1 MATIKKLMVSI
12 AADSSKIL
20 SVLNTVDARLE
31 SFAKTADSVG
41 DKLSASLNKGA
52 QGGEAF
58 KESIKKNREELVNFT
73 KDAEVTGREVRSVF
87 TSAAR
92 EGNSVARSLS
102 QGSKGLNDFAKMADK
117 AAKKTKLIN
126 DHLARA
132 ARTAKVAT
140 LAVTGTAVAVGA
152 GVVAM
157 VERQSGQL
165 DALAKKADKLG
176 LGTVALQKLEYQAE
190 LTGVSQNTLGT
201 ALQRMTRRVAEAAQ
215 GTGEARN
222 AIAELGLDAQALARM
237 SPDQQFYAIAD
248 AMKGISSQ
256 GDRLKLAVK
265 VFDTEGAGLVNTFA
279 ADLKGLGKEF
289 DSLGVAITRPQ
300 AAAVEA
306 YNDAKSR
313 LGWITEGLK
322 NHITVGVVP
331 ALEVMVNKTLEFIQE
346 MGGIEKVA
354 QSMTTWVLT
363 GIQSMV
369 EGFKTLIE
377 IINDVKKLYNTIV
390 GTGQVAGGMLSKGVA
405 SIAGTFGM
413 DELEKNANMLGDSF
427 YKVAQDTAD
436 ARIEML
442 NNAKQHSERMKSLVD
457 SVGEARKSVID
468 GFEKRQAVTGGATKD
483 TAEITQWRKEI
494 AALQQQMMESPGK
507 NVAPILAE
515 ISTLKEKIANS
526 ENPVVGANDK
536 NTTATQENTRA
547 LTAAAAALSGQK
559 GGNTAWQK
567 IFGSPDEGKK
577 QGDKLDKNF
586 IRAAQNYRNAM
597 AKGST
602 GAAETAA
609 NRMQEVLES
618 FQRNPFGH
626 SSLNGRGISTGRAD
640 EYDVTGMQAVM
651 KKLLDGEGK
660 SKDLGTLTLNMQ
672 SDKGTKSATVNGDSA
687 ELQNVLS
694 FFQRAAAAT
703 PGA

>member
-1 MATIKKLMVSI
+1 MAKKSVIANLVVTLGANSARLKTEMDKAKDDARKWAKSMKSI
-12 AADSSKIL
+12 AS
-20 SVLNTVDARLE
+20 
-31 SFAKTADSVG
+31 TAG
-41 DKLSASLNKGA
+41 KGFGIALAGASIA
-52 QGGEAF
+52 
-58 KESIKKNREELVNFT
+58 
-73 KDAEVTGREVRSVF
+73 
-87 TSAAR
+87 
-92 EGNSVARSLS
+92 
-102 QGSKGLNDFAKMADK
+102 
-117 AAKKTKLIN
+117 
-126 DHLARA
+126 
-132 ARTAKVAT
+132 
-140 LAVTGTAVAVGA
+140 GA
-152 GVVAM
+152 GFIAM
-157 VERQSGQL
+157 IERQADQL
-165 DALAKKADKLG
+165 DQLAKKADKLG
-176 LGTVALQKLEYQAE
+176 LGTAALQKLEYQAE
-190 LTGVSQNTLGT
+190 LTGVAQNKLGT
-201 ALQRMTRRVAEAAQ
+201 ALQRMTRRVAEAAD
-215 GTGEARN
+215 GTGA
-222 AIAELGLDAQALARM
+222 AKDALAELGLDADELAKKT
-237 SPDQQFYAIAD
+237 PDQQFYAIAD

-256 GDRLKLAVK
+256 GDRVKLAMRI
-265 VFDTEGAGLVNTFA
+265 FDTEGVGLVNTFA
-279 ADLKGLGKEF
+279 ADLNSLGKEF
-289 DSLGVAITRPQ
+289 DNLGVAITRPQ

-306 YNDAKSR
+306 YNDAKTR
-313 LGWITEGLK
+313 LGTIFTGLQQ
-322 NHITVGVVP
+322 HVTAGVVP
-331 ALEVMVNKTLEFIQE
+331 AMEVLISKTVEFIDE
-346 MGGIEKVA
+346 MGGIDQVA
-354 QSMTTWVLT
+354 ESVTVGALT
-363 GIQSMV
+363 MIQSMV

-377 IINDVKKLYNTIV
+377 IITDVKELYYTVVSGGQKFGGIV
-390 GTGQVAGGMLSKGVA
+390 SKGVA
-405 SIAGTFGM
+405 SLAGTVGL
-413 DELEKNANMLGDSF
+413 DTLEREANLLGDSF
-427 YKVAQDTAD
+427 YKVSEDTKQASEQMLKD
-436 ARIEML
+436 AEM
-442 NNAKQHSERMKSLVD
+442 HSERMGSLIDNVNQ
-457 SVGEARKSVID
+457 AKAKVIE
-468 GFEKRQAVTGGATKD
+468 GFEERGSDKDGSAGA
-483 TAEITQWRKEI
+483 ESEQITQWRKEI

-586 IRAAQNYRNAM
+586 IRAAQSYRNAM

-602 GAAETAA
+602 GAAEKAA

-672 SDKGTKSATVNGDSA
+672 SDKGTNSATVNGDSA